1 MPDDQ
6 HWMAA
11 ALALARRN
19 LGRTWPNP
27 SVGCVVV
34 REDRLLANGWTQEG
48 GCPHA
53 EAHAIERARAGGVD
67 LRGATAYVT
76 LEPCSHQGK
85 TPPCADALIQ
95 AGVARAVIGIADPDS
110 RVAGRG
116 IAALRTA
123 GIAVTIG
130 VMGHAAEEVTAGFLS
145 RIRHGRPLVT
155 LKLATSL
162 DGRIALANNESR
174 WITGP
179 AARGHGHALRATTD
193 AIAVGIGT
201 ALADDPMLT
210 CRLPGLAHRSP
221 VRIVFDAKGR
231 LPADGKLAASA
242 KLHPVWHLTTSQGRE
257 RASMLEKVGVISLAL
272 PASPVGIDAAAA
284 LKAMGDLGLTR
295 LLVEG
300 GGRLA
305 ASLLQAGLIDR
316 IAWYRAPFAIGG
328 DGIPGIGVL
337 ALQTLVQA
345 RAFVRTGLQPV
356 GPDLLE
362 TYAASE

>member
-27 SVGCVVV
+27 SVGCVLV

-48 GCPHA
+48 GRPHA
-53 EAHAIERARAGGVD
+53 EAHAIQRARAGGVD

-76 LEPCSHQGK
+76 LEPCSHQGQ
-85 TPPCADALIQ
+85 TPPCADALIE
-95 AGVARAVIGIADPDS
+95 AGIARAVIGIGDPDG

-130 VMGHAAEEVTAGFLS
+130 VMGHAAEEVASGFLS

-193 AIAVGIGT
+193 AIAIGIGT

-231 LPADGKLAASA
+231 LPATAKLAATA
-242 KLHPVWHLTTSQGRE
+242 KSQRTIALTANPLGANAIQD
-257 RASMLEKVGVISLAL
+257 AGVEVVEVA
-272 PASPVGIDAAAA
+272 ASPDGIDAGM
-284 LKAMGDLGLTR
+284 AMKTLGELGITR

-305 ASLLQAGLIDR
+305 ASLLKAGLVDR

-328 DGIPGIGVL
+328 DGVPAIGVL
-337 ALQTLVQA
+337 ALQSLVQA
-345 RAFVRTGLQPV
+345 RAFVRTGLQTV
-356 GPDLLE
+356 GPDVLE